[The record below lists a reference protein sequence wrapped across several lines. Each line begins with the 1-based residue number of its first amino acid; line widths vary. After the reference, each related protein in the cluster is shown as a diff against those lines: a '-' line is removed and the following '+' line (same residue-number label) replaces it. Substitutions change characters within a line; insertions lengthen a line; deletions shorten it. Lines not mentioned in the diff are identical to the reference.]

1 MSFYDTLGFKKH
13 QSVKNSNYL
22 SMSASFPIFRFI
34 PFGLFLTF
42 ALQLVGCSHKVVIHD
57 QDIIIINNHGTRAIH
72 SLLVKPCSKPYEE
85 FEEMAK
91 DIKPGST
98 TFIRLYPGCFDADA
112 LDRDGE
118 LIATQYKLRLPP
130 QLRWDV
136 Y

>member
-1 MSFYDTLGFKKH
+1 MPFSFAIYRVI
-13 QSVKNSNYL
+13 SL
-22 SMSASFPIFRFI
+22 SLLLPA
-34 PFGLFLTF
+34 FL
-42 ALQLVGCSHKVVIHD
+42 LVGCSHNVVVEV
-57 QDIIIINNHGTRAIH
+57 QDSIIINNHGARAIH

-85 FEEMAK
+85 FKEMAK

-112 LDRDGE
+112 LDENGE